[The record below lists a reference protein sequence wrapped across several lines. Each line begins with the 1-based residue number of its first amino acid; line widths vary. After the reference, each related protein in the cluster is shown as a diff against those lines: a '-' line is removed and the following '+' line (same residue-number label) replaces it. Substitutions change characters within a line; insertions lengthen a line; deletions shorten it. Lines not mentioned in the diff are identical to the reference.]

1 MLVNGLIAI
10 FVLIGGILGGGYLYL
25 RRSLPPLSGT
35 LKIAGLLAPVTVYRD
50 KSATPHIVAQNRHD
64 LYFAQGYI
72 TATDRLFQIDAT
84 RRIASGKLSEVL
96 GERFVETDKFY
107 RNLTLRRAAEA
118 SVAAYPKDI
127 LEIMQA
133 YADGVNAWINQAKKE
148 KRLPPEFLLLRY
160 EPEPWSLAD
169 SIIIVKFLAYNLSGN
184 WFDEI
189 WRYQLIERVGLDKAA
204 ELFPEYPA
212 DATTTMAYISQNHL
226 PLEKLLATAQPPDP
240 ELGSNNWVL
249 AGKKTATGLP
259 LLANDPHLF
268 TSAPAAWY
276 QTHLVLK
283 SKEGE
288 GLNVLGVAFAGM
300 PGIVVGRN
308 QHIAWG
314 LTNLRADVQD
324 LYIEKPNPENP
335 YEFLY
340 DERYEP
346 AQVLVETIKVKGRE
360 KPIFHEVLVTRH
372 GPIITPMSQDVE
384 KPLDVK
390 LALKWVS
397 LEPTTEIAAIVNW
410 NYARNWEEFREALR
424 SFQGPGQNFVFA
436 SVDGTIAYRANAK
449 IPIRRQG
456 NGTIP
461 VPGWTQEYEWQG
473 FIPFEEL
480 PEVVNP
486 VSGFIA
492 TANNKVIDDAYPYLI
507 ASSWAP
513 PYREQC
519 IVSQLQ
525 SAQNWRVKD
534 MQALQN
540 DFTDL
545 QAAKLLPILLPALK
559 STSFGKAAA
568 SKNSLEQQAIKIL
581 SDWDFVNR
589 ADSNASAIWHGWYQ
603 ELQKELLIPTA
614 GMKLLPKM
622 VLTFD
627 IITDHLIVNASQ
639 GQVASILPEDGLAG
653 LAKRSFHK
661 ALKNLKKRL
670 GLNIADWQW
679 GKLHTVT
686 FNHPLGIV
694 PLLDRLLNVGPIP
707 IGGGFAT
714 VNNQSFERNKPNFPV
729 ILAGSWRFV
738 TDLSTKEKSWTVLSP
753 GQSGHPFSPHYRDWA
768 KAWVKGEY
776 QEHSLEIS
784 KLSHPLQLNLLPIQD
799 AKSASLLN
807 MTYAKKPSFYKKS

>member
-10 FVLIGGILGGGYLYL
+10 FLLIGGILGGGYVYL

-35 LKIAGLLAPVTVYRD
+35 LNIAGLQASVTVYRD

-107 RNLTLRRAAEA
+107 RNITLRRAAEA

-169 SIIIVKFLAYNLSGN
+169 SIVIVKFLAYNLSGN
-184 WFDEI
+184 WLDEI

-212 DATTTMAYISQNHL
+212 DAPTTMAYISQNHL
-226 PLEKLLATAQPPDP
+226 PLEKLLATAQPPHP

-283 SKEGE
+283 SKKDQ

-314 LTNLRADVQD
+314 LTNLKADVQD

-340 DERYEP
+340 DGRYEP
-346 AQVLVETIKVKGRE
+346 AQVLVETINVKGRE

-424 SFQGPGQNFVFA
+424 SFQGPRSKFCICQCRW
-436 SVDGTIAYRANAK
+436 Y
-449 IPIRRQG
+449 
-456 NGTIP
+456 
-461 VPGWTQEYEWQG
+461 YC
-473 FIPFEEL
+473 L
-480 PEVVNP
+480 PC
-486 VSGFIA
+486 
-492 TANNKVIDDAYPYLI
+492 
-507 ASSWAP
+507 
-513 PYREQC
+513 QC
-519 IVSQLQ
+519 
-525 SAQNWRVKD
+525 
-534 MQALQN
+534 
-540 DFTDL
+540 
-545 QAAKLLPILLPALK
+545 
-559 STSFGKAAA
+559 
-568 SKNSLEQQAIKIL
+568 
-581 SDWDFVNR
+581 
-589 ADSNASAIWHGWYQ
+589 
-603 ELQKELLIPTA
+603 
-614 GMKLLPKM
+614 
-622 VLTFD
+622 
-627 IITDHLIVNASQ
+627 
-639 GQVASILPEDGLAG
+639 
-653 LAKRSFHK
+653 
-661 ALKNLKKRL
+661 
-670 GLNIADWQW
+670 
-679 GKLHTVT
+679 
-686 FNHPLGIV
+686 
-694 PLLDRLLNVGPIP
+694 
-707 IGGGFAT
+707 
-714 VNNQSFERNKPNFPV
+714 
-729 ILAGSWRFV
+729 
-738 TDLSTKEKSWTVLSP
+738 
-753 GQSGHPFSPHYRDWA
+753 
-768 KAWVKGEY
+768 
-776 QEHSLEIS
+776 
-784 KLSHPLQLNLLPIQD
+784 
-799 AKSASLLN
+799 
-807 MTYAKKPSFYKKS
+807 